1 MRHMPF
7 IATLNFSRYFLLLGL
22 AACLSTLGGCKTT
35 DTFTNKT
42 KKSPLVSDKK
52 EKNSSAKNNET
63 RIDNLTT
70 GNTNITSDHSERCPQ
85 IELVNDLKELH
96 QFSGENNYDQS
107 ERIATVTFDTVKGE
121 CQRKGNKIA
130 IQIEMRFDA
139 SLGPKS
145 RVFDKDQPTI
155 SYPYFIAVT
164 DSSGEVVDKELHGV
178 SLRFSSDENSKAHLE
193 SFKKIIDLKNIS
205 GSPPYLVMVG
215 FQLSP
220 EELRYNQIYRAG
232 LLGPDIG
239 RKPDFHQSSVYQSDN
254 SHL

>member
-1 MRHMPF
+1 MPF
-7 IATLNFSRYFLLLGL
+7 IATLNLSRYCLLFGL
-22 AACLSTLGGCKTT
+22 AACICIVGGCKTT
-35 DTFTNKT
+35 NTLTNKT
-42 KKSPLVSDKK
+42 KESPVVSDKK
-52 EKNSSAKNNET
+52 QKSSATESDDT
-63 RIDNLTT
+63 RIENLTT
-70 GNTNITSDHSERCPQ
+70 GNTNNAGDTPETCPQ

-96 QFSGENNYDQS
+96 QFSGDNSYEQS

-164 DSSGEVVDKELHGV
+164 DSSGDVVDKELHGV
-178 SLRFSSDENSKAHLE
+178 SLRFSSDENRKTHVE
-193 SFKKIIDLKNIS
+193 SFRKIIDLKNIA

-239 RKPDFHQSSVYQSDN
+239 RKPDFHQSSLDRPDN